1 MDNKLIHIL
10 IATISIALLSACSHD
25 TTGGDSPYNPANDTH
40 APVIKVFYSNVDIT
54 GVEQITISNSQL
66 HIGSLLVAS
75 WTDNATQNCTVSMK
89 IDGNE
94 VSSGT
99 APIVSGAL
107 TLTVT
112 DAVGNAS
119 TATITLV
126 LKEVHPDITVYMTE
140 VNVYGGVRLSI
151 RTNQLSI
158 GGETVMAWNDR
169 YDNNCTVTVTQD
181 DRTLVDGD
189 TLSEPGTLIV
199 TITNRQGKSSSAEI
213 ILVSKA
219 PYVHIAITN
228 LKPGEILPI
237 VDQVEIGD
245 KRCYDHIEHLR
256 LAEATRIRDMMWE
269 YGAGNYSVDEYR
281 QLMDRL
287 NVAMQNEIPR
297 GYSDFDTIGPM
308 TPTPSEHAHKEWH
321 ILETL
326 VKHVNHKLIWEADD
340 LNEVINYF
348 SSHPSSLLI
357 SGCSCFADLTKEL
370 FDSARGSASATRW
383 KTFASLDNVVQFVAG
398 TNIRKV
404 NGVLKR
410 LICQED
416 AVVNDPTQ
424 CVYSFLSI
432 TNGKND
438 EVANYHLV
446 GTFSTNAIGDVDQ
459 TNEIYESSKFPVGFH
474 DDVCFSG
481 RAFPNHSSAMDQIV
495 AEQGKYA
502 TSYCNYVNVAMASI
516 AFQIKADIEDA
527 DELLNMLRSTSLTD
541 YIRYEGQAQPLHL
554 INLAGVIQKYLMPEA
569 LPTTI
574 GNNET
579 IPLEPGFYH
588 GVFFDIPGAEVLIDG
603 EWVRVSAENEQLIKT
618 QNPFTLKWRLS
629 GEQLLNIG
637 YQPGET
643 VIGMVKLIDD
653 QWGGLRL
660 EKEFQVTLH

>member
-1 MDNKLIHIL
+1 MSKKLIHIL
-10 IATISIALLSACSHD
+10 IVAMSMALLMACS
-25 TTGGDSPYNPANDTH
+25 TENSGGDSPYNPAEDTQ

-66 HIGSLLVAS
+66 RIGSLLVAS
-75 WTDNATQNCTVSMK
+75 WTDNATHNCTVSMK

-94 VSSGT
+94 VTSGSV
-99 APIVSGAL
+99 PIVSGTL

-112 DAVGNAS
+112 DAAGNAS

-126 LKEVHPDITVYMTE
+126 LKEVHPDITVYMPE

-169 YDNNCTVTVTQD
+169 YDNNCTVTVTQG

-189 TLSEPGTLIV
+189 TLSEPGTLDV
-199 TITNRQGKSSSAEI
+199 TVTNRQGKSSSAEI

-219 PYVHIAITN
+219 PYRPIAITD
-228 LKPGEILPI
+228 LQPGEILPI
-237 VDQVEIGD
+237 VDQVELGD
-245 KRCYDHIEHLR
+245 EQCYYHIEHLR

-287 NVAMQNEIPR
+287 NVSMLNEVPL
-297 GYSDFDTIGPM
+297 GYSDFEIIGP
-308 TPTPSEHAHKEWH
+308 TYETPSHHAHKEWH

-326 VKHVNHKLIWEADD
+326 VKHVNNKLIWEADGID
-340 LNEVINYF
+340 EVTNYF

-357 SGCSCFADLTKEL
+357 SGCSNFADLSKESYDGRPGENSL
-370 FDSARGSASATRW
+370 W

-398 TNIRKV
+398 SNIRRLH
-404 NGVLKR
+404 GVLTR
-410 LICQED
+410 LICQEN
-416 AVVNDPTQ
+416 AVVNDSTPTA
-424 CVYSFLSI
+424 YSFLSN

-438 EVANYHLV
+438 EVANYHLI
-446 GTFSTNAIGDVDQ
+446 GTFSTNKNGDVDQ
-459 TNEIYESSKFPVGFH
+459 TNENYESSRFPVGFH

-481 RAFPNHSSAMDQIV
+481 RAFPAHSSATDMIE

-502 TSYCNYVNVAMASI
+502 TSYCTYVNVAMASI
-516 AFQIKADIEDA
+516 AFQLKADTKDA
-527 DELLNMLRSTSLTD
+527 DELLDMLRLTSLTD
-541 YIRYEGQAQPLHL
+541 YIHYEGQTQPLHL

-574 GNNET
+574 GASEA
-579 IPLEPGFYH
+579 IPLEPGYYH

-603 EWVRVSAENEQLIKT
+603 EWVRISAENEQLIKA
-618 QNPFTLKWRLS
+618 QNPFALKWRLS